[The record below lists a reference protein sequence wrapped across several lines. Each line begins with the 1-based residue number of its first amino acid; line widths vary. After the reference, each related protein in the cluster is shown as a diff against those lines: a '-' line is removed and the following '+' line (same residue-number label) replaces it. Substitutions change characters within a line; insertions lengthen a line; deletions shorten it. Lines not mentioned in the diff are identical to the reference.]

1 VDAIASGRVYV
12 WSLDGE
18 RRERREVLGMMGGW
32 PVMVRGGCPRTNCS
46 ISSMAVKGIS
56 GVMELVMASTELR
69 MGR

>member
-1 VDAIASGRVYV
+1 
-12 WSLDGE
+12 
-18 RRERREVLGMMGGW
+18 
-32 PVMVRGGCPRTNCS
+32 MVRGGCPRKNCS

>member
-1 VDAIASGRVYV
+1 
-12 WSLDGE
+12 
-18 RRERREVLGMMGGW
+18 
-32 PVMVRGGCPRTNCS
+32 MVRGGCPRTNCS